1 MSEEGSDLTTLNL
14 PAWINPEMLDW
25 LRELLGNGSKSK
37 STGLRK
43 TKSMPAL
50 TSEGSG
56 SGKSSSRSSRG
67 MHSKSSS
74 SLKNETMML
83 EAQRLF
89 LSMGLAL
96 TSTKNSKRRDEDDDD
111 DDVRGD
117 RSHYRNLDII
127 YHHPQGNGR
136 VFVGNDRA
144 ASNLAILQKNKITH
158 IVNCTR
164 PARAGTIANHHQ
176 NNARYKYYE
185 FPVACWGE
193 YVFEDDRGLMIRE
206 ENKKMLQLM
215 KFLKPMFMFIKR
227 AVLQG
232 NNVLIHCLAGAH
244 RAGTTGILTLMYFMK
259 LSAAD
264 AQKMAISIRP
274 IINPI
279 SDFPDLLDL
288 YEKCQKHKVD
298 RDEAGAK
305 RERNVSYSL
314 TSVQDLSGKQLQ
326 PDSGSRPSMYK
337 TQSLDP
343 DDSVGATNKVA
354 AMLSKKSNSAIA
366 DSLTLGKN
374 ASRDLNDPDAKFARK
389 KNDSRRRRS
398 LDSETAKV
406 AASAGGSAGAT
417 GGGISSWL
425 KYQQKTAKD
434 SVGLP
439 AISGALDG
447 KYGSGGAASASAAAG
462 GKPKAKAKEKRKSRR
477 SFDPDASVKI
487 SGADAAKAQLRRGS
501 LGALPSLGL

>member
-1 MSEEGSDLTTLNL
+1 
-14 PAWINPEMLDW
+14 MLDW
-25 LRELLGNGSKSK
+25 LRHLFGNSKESSKSDSK
-37 STGLRK
+37 GLRK
-43 TKSMPAL
+43 VKSMPAL
-50 TSEGSG
+50 TSRSSA
-56 SGKSSSRSSRG
+56 SGKASSSSRGKHSR
-67 MHSKSSS
+67 SSS

-96 TSTKNSKRRDEDDDD
+96 TTTKNAKRRDEDDE

-164 PARAGTIANHHQ
+164 PARAGTLANHHQ

-185 FPVACWGE
+185 FPVACWNE
-193 YVFEDDRGLMIRE
+193 YVLEDDRGMVIRE
-206 ENKKMLQLM
+206 DNKKMLQLM

-259 LSAAD
+259 LSAED
-264 AQKMAISIRP
+264 AQKLAIKIRP

-279 SDFPDLLDL
+279 SDFPDLLEL
-288 YEKCQKHKVD
+288 YEKCQRHKVD
-298 RDEAGAK
+298 KDDAGVK

-314 TSVQDLSGKQLQ
+314 TSVQDLSGSQLQ
-326 PDSGSRPSMYK
+326 LGHSSRPNVLVK
-337 TQSLDP
+337 TLSLDNQ
-343 DDSVGATNKVA
+343 DGVDATTNKVA
-354 AMLSKKSNSAIA
+354 AMLAKKSNSAIA
-366 DSLTLGKN
+366 DSLTLGRN
-374 ASRDLNDPDAKFARK
+374 ASKELNNPDARLARK

-398 LDSETAKV
+398 LDSCETAKAA
-406 AASAGGSAGAT
+406 AASAGGGDGSGVSGS

-425 KYQQKTAKD
+425 KYQQKTAKEE
-434 SVGLP
+434 SVTLP
-439 AISGALDG
+439 AIAGASDSKEG
-447 KYGSGGAASASAAAG
+447 AAAG
-462 GKPKAKAKEKRKSRR
+462 GGGKPKVKSKDKRKSRR
-477 SFDPDASVKI
+477 SFDPEASTTKI
-487 SGADAAKAQLRRGS
+487 SGADAAKMQLRRGS
-501 LGALPSLGL
+501 LGALPTMGL